1 MNDFEFLYNPPRKD
15 WAELCAR
22 PINEQEDLT
31 TLCKTIFEEV
41 KQGKDEALL
50 DLTQRYDEVKLES
63 IYATKQELR
72 EAAALVE
79 PELVLA
85 INQAYSNIY
94 KFHKAQKPQSIEVET
109 TPGVICRQEYRP
121 IQRVGLYIPGGSASL
136 FSTLLMLAIPAQIA
150 GTTELILTTP
160 PLKDGSIAPAI
171 AYVAELCGV
180 SQVLKLGG
188 VQAIA
193 ALALG
198 TQETKPV
205 YKIAGPGN
213 QYVMAAKDY
222 AVQLGIAIDLPAGP
236 SEVLVIADASANPEF
251 IAADLLSQAE
261 HGADSQVIFLTTS
274 EDLLER
280 TFDALKGLLPRLSRR
295 ELILKS
301 LKSARFIYFN
311 TLQECFKFSNTYAP
325 EHLILALDEADKYT
339 PMVLN
344 AGSVFLGHLTPESA
358 GDYASG
364 TNHTLPTKGY
374 ARNYGGVCVTTFL
387 KKVTFQKINQQGLN
401 LLAPTIEVMAKAE
414 GLEAH
419 ALAATLRKTNG
430 GKL

>member
-15 WAELCAR
+15 WAKLCAR
-22 PINEQEDLT
+22 PVNEQEDLSV
-31 TLCKTIFEEV
+31 LCKNVF
-41 KQGKDEALL
+41 
-50 DLTQRYDEVKLES
+50 DEVKANQDKALLGFTERFDGVKLGS
-63 IYATKQELR
+63 IYATDLELSR
-72 EAAALVE
+72 AAALVD
-79 PELVLA
+79 PQLVLA

-94 KFHKAQKPQSIEVET
+94 KFHKAQKPESVEVET
-109 TPGVICRQEYRP
+109 TPGVVCRQEYRR
-121 IQRVGLYIPGGSASL
+121 IERVGLYIPGGSASL
-136 FSTLLMLAIPAQIA
+136 FSTLLMLAIPAKLA
-150 GTTELILTTP
+150 GSNEIILTTP
-160 PLKDGSIAPAI
+160 PLKDGSIPPAV
-171 AYVAELCGV
+171 AYVAQLCGI

-198 TQETKPV
+198 TEQTKPV

-236 SEVLVIADASANPEF
+236 SEVLVIADASANPKF

-261 HGADSQVIFLTTS
+261 HGPDSQVIFLTTS

-280 TFDALKGLLPRLSRR
+280 TFEALKELLVGLNRKDIIK
-295 ELILKS
+295 ES

-311 TLQECFKFSNTYAP
+311 TLQECFKFSNAYAP
-325 EHLILALDEADKYT
+325 EHLILALDQADNYSSL
-339 PMVLN
+339 VLN

-374 ARNYGGVCVTTFL
+374 ARSYGGVCVVTFL
-387 KKVTFQKINQQGLN
+387 KKVTFQMISQQGLD
-401 LLAPTIEVMAKAE
+401 LLAPTIETMAKAE

-419 ALAATLRKTNG
+419 ALAATLRKTRG
-430 GKL
+430 GTL

>member
-15 WAELCAR
+15 WTKLCAR
-22 PINEQEDLT
+22 PVNEQEDLSA
-31 TLCKTIFEEV
+31 LCKQVFDEV
-41 KQGKDEALL
+41 EANQDKALL
-50 DLTQRYDEVKLES
+50 NLTERFDGVKLDS
-63 IYATKQELR
+63 IYATDLELSR
-72 EAAALVE
+72 AASLVE
-79 PELVLA
+79 SQLVLA

-94 KFHKAQKPQSIEVET
+94 KFHKAQKPQTVEVET
-109 TPGVICRQEYRP
+109 TPGVVCRQEYRP
-121 IQRVGLYIPGGSASL
+121 IERVGLYIPGGSASL
-136 FSTLLMLAIPAQIA
+136 FSTLLMLAIPAKLA
-150 GTTELILTTP
+150 GCSEIILTTP
-160 PLKDGSIAPAI
+160 PLKDGSIPPAV
-171 AYVAELCGV
+171 AYVAQLCGI

-198 TQETKPV
+198 TEQTKPV

-222 AVQLGIAIDLPAGP
+222 AVQLGLAIDLPAGP
-236 SEVLVIADASANPEF
+236 SEVLVIADASANPKF

-261 HGADSQVIFLTTS
+261 HGPDSQVIFLTTS

-280 TFDALKGLLPRLSRR
+280 TFDALKELLVGLNRK
-295 ELILKS
+295 EIIKQS

-311 TLQECFKFSNTYAP
+311 TLQECLKFSNAYAP
-325 EHLILALDEADKYT
+325 EHLILALEQADNYSSL
-339 PMVLN
+339 VSN

-374 ARNYGGVCVTTFL
+374 ARSYGGVCVATFL
-387 KKVTFQKINQQGLN
+387 KKVTFQQISQQGLD
-401 LLAPTIEVMAKAE
+401 LLAPTIETMAKAE

-419 ALAATLRKTNG
+419 ALAATLRKTKG